1 MSGKFFA
8 IATTHRTDT
17 AIAHILRQVCKIVV
31 HFIIE
36 DKMTRYCIGILW
48 LFIFK
53 SIFHVLRYK
62 NLIWFDYILFHHHI
76 GEIEKMDIYIQKLEE
91 FLKSKTEVVKEHN
104 RVEEEERV
112 KSKDTLKE
120 DAMSYDMNKFLKSVR
135 EFEADRA
142 KKSKKKK
149 ESY

>member
-1 MSGKFFA
+1 
-8 IATTHRTDT
+8 
-17 AIAHILRQVCKIVV
+17 
-31 HFIIE
+31 
-36 DKMTRYCIGILW
+36 
-48 LFIFK
+48 
-53 SIFHVLRYK
+53 
-62 NLIWFDYILFHHHI
+62 
-76 GEIEKMDIYIQKLEE
+76 MDIYIQKLEE

>member
-1 MSGKFFA
+1 
-8 IATTHRTDT
+8 
-17 AIAHILRQVCKIVV
+17 
-31 HFIIE
+31 
-36 DKMTRYCIGILW
+36 
-48 LFIFK
+48 
-53 SIFHVLRYK
+53 
-62 NLIWFDYILFHHHI
+62 
-76 GEIEKMDIYIQKLEE
+76 MDIYIQKLEE
-91 FLKSKTEVVKEHN
+91 FLKGKTEIVQEQI
-104 RVEEEERV
+104 RIEEEERV